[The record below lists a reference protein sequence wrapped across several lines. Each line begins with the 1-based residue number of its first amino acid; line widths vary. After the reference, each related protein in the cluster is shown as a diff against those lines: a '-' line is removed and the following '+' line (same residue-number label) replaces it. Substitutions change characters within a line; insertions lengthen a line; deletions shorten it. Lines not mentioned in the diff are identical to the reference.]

1 MQDTQNRST
10 RARTI
15 ALAGLLQA
23 VYLVQQTGKGIFR
36 DAADTRTCLESIFRT
51 EAESAEAVFG
61 GVPALHNGLELL
73 GSQLGSDNSRRDME
87 LTAYV
92 ITLMHLERKLARNRT
107 MLNELG
113 QGIVRIQGQADF
125 FEDYNTAVIA
135 ALAELYQ
142 QTISTLAP
150 RIMVRGEPVVL
161 ASPDSQQMIRALL
174 LAGMRAAVLWRQCG
188 GNRMRLIFGRKSLLA
203 CSRELLLEARQHA

>member
-1 MQDTQNRST
+1 MPNPRNRTT

-15 ALAGLLQA
+15 ALAGLFQA

-36 DAADTRTCLESIFRT
+36 DSADTKTCLDSIFRK

-61 GVPALHNGLELL
+61 GVAALHNGLELL
-73 GSQLGSDNSRRDME
+73 GSQLGNDNSRRDME

-92 ITLMHLERKLARNRT
+92 ITLMHLERKLERNRV
-107 MLNELG
+107 MLNTLG
-113 QGIVRIQGQADF
+113 QGIERIQAQADF
-125 FEDYNTAVIA
+125 FEEYKPAVIA
-135 ALAELYQ
+135 ALADLYQ
-142 QTISTLAP
+142 DTVSTLSP

-174 LAGMRAAVLWRQCG
+174 LAAMRAAVLWHQCG
-188 GNRMRLIFGRKSLLA
+188 GNRIRLIFGRKALLA
-203 CSRELLLEARQHA
+203 CSRELLQEARQHA